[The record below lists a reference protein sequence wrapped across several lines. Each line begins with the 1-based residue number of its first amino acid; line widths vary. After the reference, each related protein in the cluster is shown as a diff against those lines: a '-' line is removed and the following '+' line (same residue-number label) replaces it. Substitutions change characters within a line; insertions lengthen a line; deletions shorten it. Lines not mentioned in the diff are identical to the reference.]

1 MLKFNLIE
9 GLCLTV
15 LFRTMMF
22 DIANADDSFGY
33 IHTDSSGRIG
43 SIGTLCKVTNRVLQP
58 NGQQDISV
66 EGVSRFRVT
75 KILKTLPYVLAE
87 IEPDLVDAVTADE
100 EAARKLEAEVY
111 NTLKYYMRLM
121 KSYGPTK
128 DLVISQAAKKS
139 RPTLTSSP
147 QDYAQR
153 RTDFSFALANMISM
167 TEAGPSQLLLQT
179 TDVLKRLGAEKEIL
193 VQSSDLIA
201 EELMNMDV
209 LTADKRDEIKFIA
222 YNYSLDVDILPPDL
236 VTQADAEEKDEWD
249 LANME

>member
-1 MLKFNLIE
+1 
-9 GLCLTV
+9 
-15 LFRTMMF
+15 MF

-43 SIGTLCKVTNRVLQP
+43 SVGTLCKVTNRELQP

-66 EGVSRFRVT
+66 EGISRFRVT

-87 IEPDLVDAVTADE
+87 IEPDLADAITPDE
-100 EAARKLEAEVY
+100 EAARKLESEVY
-111 NTLKYYMRLM
+111 DSLKYYMRIM
-121 KSYGPTK
+121 KTYGPTK
-128 DLVISQAAKKS
+128 ALVISQAAKKS
-139 RPTLTSSP
+139 RPSLTGSAL
-147 QDYAQR
+147 DYPQR

-193 VQSSDLIA
+193 VQSSELIS

-209 LTADKRDEIKFIA
+209 LTADARDSIKFKA
-222 YNYSLDVDILPPDL
+222 FNESADDDILPPDL
-236 VTQADAEEKDEWD
+236 VIQADAEEKDEWD